1 MYILLYLLSFYLV
14 FRSLIKTKTY
24 LTCCSLVLVY
34 YTCIYAFNPSE
45 VSWNNDYLASFI
57 VCFALGTLFYPLGN
71 FLSKPINLNK
81 NQKQVLKKLVLGL
94 LAVLVFVATIRVALK
109 WFYCDDKSYMGIR
122 LLLKLNLSYWDYV
135 IFFKFT
141 LFVYTLILI
150 KIKNKMVRCFL
161 FLLFVAILSMPMH
174 KSLVFYFLL
183 MLALYSLLKKQEKIK
198 NVFILGGMILFFGFF
213 IMCMFNKR
221 LVFYK
226 KFSSRC
232 FSAVSKISYLTLNWA
247 KEQKYITYGSS
258 SFGSLIKSTELPLAK
273 KTMNL
278 YNKKNVNSRDSLS
291 GAGANTPM
299 PIPLYVDFRYG
310 ALIFAFLL
318 GFCLRIYDEIALLHF
333 RKCGYTTCT
342 ALAYCCSLVLSL
354 QFNITALGTAL
365 LSGGFFFYTVLLFIF
380 SKLEEGDNKQ

>member
-1 MYILLYLLSFYLV
+1 MYIALYLLSFYLV
-14 FRSLIKTKTY
+14 FKSLIKTKTY
-24 LTCCSLVLVY
+24 LTCCSFVLVY
-34 YTCIYAFNPSE
+34 YTCIYTFNPSE

-161 FLLFVAILSMPMH
+161 FLLFGAILSMPMH

-183 MLALYSLLKKQEKIK
+183 ILTLWFLLKKQEKII
-198 NVFILGGMILFFGFF
+198 NVFILVGMIFVFCFFVT
-213 IMCMFNKR
+213 CLFNKR
-221 LVFYK
+221 FVPCRAFTT
-226 KFSSRC
+226 RC
-232 FSAVSKISYLTLNWA
+232 FSEVSKISYLTLNWA
-247 KEQKYITYGSS
+247 QKENYITYGSS
-258 SFGSLIKSTELPLAK
+258 SFRSLIKSTELLLDK

-278 YNKKNVNSRDSLS
+278 YNRDDVNKHDTL
-291 GAGANTPM
+291 GGANTPT

-318 GFCLRIYDEIALLHF
+318 GLYLRIHDEIALLHF
-333 RKCGYTTCT
+333 RKHGYTTYT

-354 QFNITALGTAL
+354 HFNITALGTAL
-365 LSGGFFFYTVLLFIF
+365 LSGGFFFYTVLVFFF
-380 SKLEEGDNKQ
+380 SKLEEGDNRQ

>member
-1 MYILLYLLSFYLV
+1 MYIALYLLSFYLV

-71 FLSKPINLNK
+71 FLSRPINLNK
-81 NQKQVLKKLVLGL
+81 NQKQVLKNLVLGL
-94 LAVLVFVATIRVALK
+94 LAVLVFVATIHVALK

-122 LLLKLNLSYWDYV
+122 LLRKLNLSYWDYV

-141 LFVYTLILI
+141 LFVYTLILV
-150 KIKNKMVRCFL
+150 KTKSKMVRCFL
-161 FLLFVAILSMPMH
+161 FLLFVALLCLPMH
-174 KSLVFYFLL
+174 KTLVFYFFLVL
-183 MLALYSLLKKQEKIK
+183 ILCSLLKKQEKIK
-198 NVFILGGMILFFGFF
+198 NIFIFGIVIFILCFCTI
-213 IMCMFNKR
+213 CMFNKR
-221 LVFYK
+221 LLSYESVIRRGFK
-226 KFSSRC
+226 LP
-232 FSAVSKISYLTLNWA
+232 AKISYLTLNWA

-258 SFGSLIKSTELPLAK
+258 SFGSLIKSTELTLNK

-278 YNKKNVNSRDSLS
+278 YNGDDVNKRDTL
-291 GAGANTPM
+291 GGANTPM
-299 PIPLYVDFRYG
+299 PIPLYVDFQYG

-342 ALAYCCSLVLSL
+342 TLAYCCSLVLSL

-365 LSGGFFFYTVLLFIF
+365 LSGGVFFYAILTFIF
-380 SKLEEGDNKQ
+380 SKLEASLE